1 MSKNTFKALFPLAA
15 IFLLTL
21 AGAAWAGESTNASR
35 GLTLAGGPLALHGY
49 DPVAYFEDGAPRR
62 GVARFSAKH
71 EGAVYRF
78 ASRENLET
86 FEREPAKYAPQF
98 GGFCAYGVS
107 VGKKFDGDPEV
118 FAIVGG
124 KLYLNLNPE
133 IQATWEKDVEGNV
146 AKAEERWRKIRDQ
159 PAGSL

>member
-1 MSKNTFKALFPLAA
+1 MSKKTFKAVLPLAA

-21 AGAAWAGESTNASR
+21 AGAAWAGDATNVSS

-49 DPVAYFEDGAPRR
+49 DPVAYFEDGVPRR
-62 GVARFSAKH
+62 GVAKFSAEH
-71 EGAVYRF
+71 GGAVYRF

-86 FEREPAKYAPQF
+86 FERKPAKYLPQF

-118 FAIVGG
+118 FAIVDG
-124 KLYLNLNPE
+124 KLYLTLNPE
-133 IQATWEKDVEGNV
+133 IHATWEKDLEGNV
-146 AKAEERWRKIRDQ
+146 AKAKEQWRKIQDQ
-159 PAGSL
+159 PVGSL